1 VLKWIITTCLGLMA
15 LGATTCIF
23 IANLAPFTTNAWLNS
38 LILSGSVFLAIF
50 AALLVAVFA
59 LDSDDYEFYFACVVV
74 VGFILAFIGGIV
86 TGTNTESAS
95 SAVRTIAWSGYGAG
109 LVAYIVSSLIYFLV
123 CDFTE

>member
-74 VGFILAFIGGIV
+74 VGFIGGIV